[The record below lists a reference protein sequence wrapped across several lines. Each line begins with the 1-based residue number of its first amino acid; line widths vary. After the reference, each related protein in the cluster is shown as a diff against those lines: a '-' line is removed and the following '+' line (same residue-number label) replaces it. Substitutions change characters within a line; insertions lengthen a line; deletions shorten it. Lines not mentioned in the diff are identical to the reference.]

1 MEDMNLTPVEEEVI
15 EMAPE
20 VPEIPEVPEAPQE
33 PEYVEVVDI
42 QFRPGQ
48 KVYYFDPAGMEIR
61 QYDHLIIDTARGPE
75 YGICSAGNHR
85 VNVKDVVMPLRPVL
99 RYATEA
105 DEKQMIEMRNKEKK
119 AYQVCLQKI
128 ADHGLDMQLVSAEY
142 SFDGSK
148 ILFFFTADERVD
160 FRELVKNLASIF
172 HTRIELR
179 QIGVRDKA
187 KMIGGLGICGRPFC
201 CASFL
206 EEFQPVSI
214 KMAKTQNLSLNPTK
228 ISGTCGRLMC
238 CLKYEQE
245 AYEDLIK
252 TAPKN
257 DSFVDTP
264 DGRGTVIDVNLLRQS
279 VKVRMENSPETVGCY
294 KNCDICVLR
303 SGKAKKNDPPI
314 PADLA
319 PISGAGQK
327 PRKTEQKPETA
338 FLEPVKFRYSTESL
352 VEEQPI
358 AAPAETEAVREEPKQ
373 RRNKPNRPKKPRPE
387 EQPEQPKAE
396 TAPKAEKQD
405 KPRPPRKPRPERK
418 PDAAPKTE
426 EPKAEK
432 PEQLKTEEA
441 QERVRRRKPYYH
453 NRRRK
458 PKGDGGAPAGE

>member
-1 MEDMNLTPVEEEVI
+1 MEEIIQTPTEELVEDVI
-15 EMAPE
+15 EMA
-20 VPEIPEVPEAPQE
+20 PEVPEAPQE

-99 RYATEA
+99 RFATEA

-245 AYEDLIK
+245 AYEDLIRSS
-252 TAPKN
+252 PKVE
-257 DSFVDTP
+257 SFVDTP
-264 DGRGTVIDVNLLRQS
+264 EGRGTVVDVDLLRQR
-279 VKVRMENSPETVGCY
+279 VKVRMEESPETVAY
-294 KNCDICVLR
+294 FANTDIGVLR

-319 PISGAGQK
+319 PISGSGQK
-327 PRKTEQKPETA
+327 PRKTEEKQETA

-358 AAPAETEAVREEPKQ
+358 AAPAESEPVREEPKQ
-373 RRNKPNRPKKPRPE
+373 RRNKPNRPRKPRTE
-387 EQPEQPKAE
+387 DQPEQPKAE
-396 TAPKAEKQD
+396 AAPRAEKQD

-441 QERVRRRKPYYH
+441 QERIRRRKPYYH